1 MTIVVGYAPS
11 TQGRAARAPASA
23 TPSARARRRSSPPIS
38 TPRPAAGGAAAT
50 EEEVRAELEEQGADL
65 EGVTIRRGPD
75 REIGEFLLAT
85 IEDVQAEL
93 VVIEAAPQVADRQ
106 AEPRR
111 LGPQGRARRAL
122 PCAHRQGPGPRL
134 SRGRRH
140 PGRAGTRRRSR
151 AV

>member
-11 TQGRAARAPASA
+11 TQGRAALRAGIRYAER
-23 TPSARARRRSSPPIS
+23 TGSPLLV
-38 TPRPAAGGAAAT
+38 AAHQHAVPGSGGAAAT

-93 VVIEAAPQVADRQ
+93 VVIGL
-106 AEPRR
+106 RR
-111 LGPQGRARRAL
+111 KSPIGKLNLGASARRVVLGA
-122 PCAHRQGPGPRL
+122 PCPVL
-134 SRGRRH
+134 
-140 PGRAGTRRRSR
+140 
-151 AV
+151 AVKDQDPA